1 MYAECKSAGCE
12 HLCSYVLK
20 IITIICFLFCTTWLV
35 TSLDKSSFLFPFVS
49 TIYPYY
55 AAFQLSY
62 LIRFRIL
69 GASYP
74 RLQTGGEIAVLT
86 CYSLSAQLVSVHPIF
101 LDIHSFKST
110 QPYLRN
116 MQKVKLH

>member
-1 MYAECKSAGCE
+1 MGQVRFRGSVGPRGLGGMEPPPLGMGTPAAVGG
-12 HLCSYVLK
+12 VF
-20 IITIICFLFCTTWLV
+20 CFLFCTTWLV

-69 GASYP
+69 G
-74 RLQTGGEIAVLT
+74 
-86 CYSLSAQLVSVHPIF
+86 
-101 LDIHSFKST
+101 
-110 QPYLRN
+110 YLN
-116 MQKVKLH
+116 GVNCS